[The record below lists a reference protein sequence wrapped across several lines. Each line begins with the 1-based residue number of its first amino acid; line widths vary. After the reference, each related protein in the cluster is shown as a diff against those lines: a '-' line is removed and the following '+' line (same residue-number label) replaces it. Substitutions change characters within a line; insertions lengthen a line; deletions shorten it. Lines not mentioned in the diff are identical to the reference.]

1 MNQAMPPGFLDPTK
15 PLAPM
20 WYVGNQ
26 DDHIE
31 LSFALNTSGEVVL
44 NSFLHLESR
53 GVSETFLIEPW
64 RRHEA
69 IEQAMGLVRDAK
81 EYLKE
86 EGFKLDDNKTSEEFI
101 NALRTALGIT
111 LQ

>member
-1 MNQAMPPGFLDPTK
+1 MNQAVPPGFIDPTTN
-15 PLAPM
+15 LAPV

-26 DDHIE
+26 DDYIE
-31 LSFALNTSGEVVL
+31 LDFALSTAGEVVL

-64 RRHEA
+64 RRHEVL
-69 IEQAMGLVRDAK
+69 EQAVALVEDAK

-86 EGFKLDDNKTSEEFI
+86 EGFKLDNNKTPEKFI
-101 NALRTALGIT
+101 TALRTALGIT